1 MTAPELYWLD
11 AGHWDIF
18 VAIYLFLGG
27 VSGGAYVV
35 ASIAE
40 TVAGRSEYDGYEH
53 VSRWGLLTA
62 FVTIAVGSITLLLHL
77 SGPFIRAFTFPVSFT
92 NWTSWMAIGTWV
104 IVLFSLLVTVR
115 LLWATFGAEATTDP
129 SGLPRHLV
137 AKLGVEGLVDRLADA
152 TRPAGV
158 VDIGVRL
165 VGVGLAVLVVIYTG
179 LLLSDVGWN
188 VPLWD
193 PRLLPLLFLASGVSA
208 GTAAVV
214 MLAQLASD
222 IDSHLVHRFSL
233 FDDAAITAEVVI
245 LGVLLYTLT
254 TGGVAA
260 TETYASLTGP
270 YGPLLWVGVLGLG
283 LVVPLLISGA
293 QQAVELLREEN
304 RLMTKPICSAKF
316 GLVIAGSFMLRFLI
330 IYAAIHQPVVVG

>member
-1 MTAPELYWLD
+1 MTAPELFWLE

-18 VAIYLFLGG
+18 VAVYLFLGG
-27 VSGGAYVV
+27 VSGGSYVV

-53 VSRWGLLTA
+53 VTRWGLLTA

-115 LLWATFGAEATTDP
+115 LLWATFGAKATADP
-129 SGLPRHLV
+129 SGLPRQLV
-137 AKLGVEGLVDRLADA
+137 AKLGVEGLLDRLADA
-152 TRPAGV
+152 TRPTGIL
-158 VDIGVRL
+158 DMGVRL
-165 VGVGLAVLVVIYTG
+165 VGVGLAVLVVVYTG

-214 MLAQLASD
+214 MLAQLASN

-233 FDDAAITAEVVI
+233 FDDAVITVEIVI
-245 LGVLLYTLT
+245 LGILLYTLA

-293 QQAVELLREEN
+293 QQAVEFLREEN
-304 RLMTKPICSAKF
+304 KLMTKPICSAKF

-330 IYAAIHQPVVVG
+330 VYAAIHQPVVVG